1 MGKFQMRYV
10 IDILIEIVEMNQQQF
25 VVDGAW
31 RFEWIRVAQFKV

>member
-25 VVDGAW
+25 VVDGA
-31 RFEWIRVAQFKV
+31 